1 MIRQNML
8 NLKQLN
14 AELAALKA
22 QKASFPSLFIISSI
36 LSYGHKIPIIGK
48 LINKLST
55 WYGKTTIW
63 MLLIY
68 FRNMEIR
75 SSP

>member
-36 LSYGHKIPIIGK
+36 LSYGHKYQLLVNS
-48 LINKLST
+48 LINLVPGMVKQQ
-55 WYGKTTIW
+55 YGC
-63 MLLIY
+63 Y
-68 FRNMEIR
+68 
-75 SSP
+75 